1 MLLFFVRHGDPTY
14 APDALTPLGRRQAE
28 AVARRIALYGVDK
41 IYSSTSTRAYQTAKP
56 TAEIL
61 RKPIERMEFCHEN
74 LAWKDLSMVMD
85 NGIRTWAFMVP
96 EVARLFNSEEIR
108 ALGDKWYTHP
118 AFDGHNYGDG
128 IERIRRDTH
137 AFLEQLGY
145 EFDPEK
151 HCYRVTRAN
160 NDRIAL
166 FAHQGFGLAFLSC
179 LLDIPY
185 PMFSTHF
192 DMGHT
197 GMTVIEFREVDGYAI
212 PRTLTLANDSHI
224 YRDGLPTFYQ
234 NEIRF

>member
-1 MLLFFVRHGDPTY
+1 MLLFYVRHGDPTY

-28 AVARRIALYGVDK
+28 AVAKRIALYGVDK

-61 RKPIERMEFCHEN
+61 KQPIERLDFCHEN
-74 LAWKDLSMVMD
+74 HAWHDLSMVME
-85 NGIRTWAFMVP
+85 NGVRTWAFMVP
-96 EVARLFNSEEIR
+96 WVARLFNSDEIR
-108 ALGDKWYTHP
+108 RLGDDWHTHP
-118 AFDGHNYGDG
+118 AFAGYNYGPG
-128 IERIRRDTH
+128 MERIRRETH
-137 AFLEQLGY
+137 AFLAQLGY
-145 EFDPEK
+145 EFMPEQ
-151 HCYRVTRAN
+151 HCYRQTRPN

-179 LLDIPY
+179 VLDIPY

-197 GMTVIEFREVDGYAI
+197 GMTVIEFKEADGVVI

-224 YRDGLPTFYQ
+224 YHEGLPTFYQ
-234 NEIRF
+234 NQIRF